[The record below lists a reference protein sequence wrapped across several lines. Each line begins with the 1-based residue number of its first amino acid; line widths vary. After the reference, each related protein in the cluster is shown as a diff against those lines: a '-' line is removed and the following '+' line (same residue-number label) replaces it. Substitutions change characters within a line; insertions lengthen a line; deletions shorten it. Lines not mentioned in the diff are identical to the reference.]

1 MKKRIVSMLLCAAMC
16 MTAAPSAYAMEADSF
31 AGAAA
36 EGSDESYGDSSA
48 VPSKEA
54 GETGT
59 ESETVTGTE
68 AGTEAET
75 ETEITTEI
83 TDIGQDELTGAD
95 VQESTVQEE
104 PSADSSGQD
113 ADSQESLFNDG
124 NVFAGEDLSTQE
136 AGNTSGSWRWDQ
148 TTGAFSYY
156 DPSGK
161 QVALSQLDQ
170 EYQAQGKYTGYYL
183 IDGNYYCLDE
193 HGVPRTGM
201 IPLTVNGVTSTYYFQ
216 EEKDAYGIA
225 GKMFY
230 GGWLCQQTDQGE
242 KWQFFNTGRDN
253 AADLGKLYEHG
264 TIVTKL
270 DPAVKGNRSYLL
282 DKNGYILKNAMKKA
296 ENGKYYLTDAQGQIY
311 INKIVT
317 YKGSKYYVGK
327 YGSRATWK
335 NCWHRCTGAGNRMY
349 YFGKTP
355 GKIVKKTGWQ
365 KVTVNGKFYGWFYFT
380 KNGNHYKNK
389 LLKSGYYFR
398 ENGKLANG
406 MYKVGKKTY
415 FFTPSTSS
423 KRNGKMVKGRLAT
436 DGTNWYY
443 AYKSGVLRKS
453 GWQQVKGNSYY
464 FKNYKAVRN
473 TFIKK
478 GSTYGYLDNT
488 GRFTTGW
495 VIENDSKNL
504 VRYIDP
510 SKKGFVKNTSCVI
523 DGLRYYFDADG
534 YRINDVTDRVA
545 GPYSVTVDR
554 VNGVMTVYNS
564 NRTIPVKSIRVSV
577 GLPETPTPVGTFR
590 LSRSARWQPLMGN
603 SWGQYGT
610 HVTGNVL
617 VHSVPGGS
625 PDVYALPAGFY
636 NMLGEP
642 ASHGCIRVCVADAK
656 WVYENCNGSAITIFD
671 GTARSEE
678 VFKGPLGRN
687 PLVALR
693 APYTFD
699 PTDPSITQ

>member
-16 MTAAPSAYAMEADSF
+16 MTAAPSAYAMEVDSF
-31 AGAAA
+31 TETAA
-36 EGSDESYGDSSA
+36 EGSDEGFEDLTA

-68 AGTEAET
+68 T
-75 ETEITTEI
+75 ETTTEI

-104 PSADSSGQD
+104 PSADASGLD

-124 NVFAGEDLSTQE
+124 NVFAGEDLSAQE
-136 AGNTSGSWRWDQ
+136 AGNTAGNWRWDQ
-148 TTGAFSYY
+148 ASGAFSYY
-156 DPSGK
+156 DSSGK
-161 QVALSQLDQ
+161 QVALPQLDQ

-201 IPLTVNGVTSTYYFQ
+201 IQLTANGVTSTYYFQ

-230 GGWLCQQTDQGE
+230 GGWLCRQTDQGE

-253 AADLGKLYEHG
+253 ASDLGKLYEHG

-270 DPAVKGNRSYLL
+270 DPAVKGDRFYLL

-398 ENGKLANG
+398 ENGKLASG

-443 AYKSGVLRKS
+443 AYKTGVLRKS
-453 GWQQVKGNSYY
+453 GWQKVKGNSYY

-577 GLPETPTPVGTFR
+577 GLPSTPTPVGTFR

-671 GTARSEE
+671 GIARSEE

-699 PTDPSITQ
+699 PTDPSITK

>member
-16 MTAAPSAYAMEADSF
+16 MTAAPSAYAMEVDSF
-31 AGAAA
+31 TETAA
-36 EGSDESYGDSSA
+36 EGSDEGFEDLTA

-68 AGTEAET
+68 T
-75 ETEITTEI
+75 ETTTEI

-104 PSADSSGQD
+104 PSADASGLD

-124 NVFAGEDLSTQE
+124 NVFAGEDLSAQE
-136 AGNTSGSWRWDQ
+136 AGNTAGNWRWDQ
-148 TTGAFSYY
+148 ASGAFSYY
-156 DPSGK
+156 DSSGK
-161 QVALSQLDQ
+161 QVALPQLDQ

-201 IPLTVNGVTSTYYFQ
+201 IQLTANGVTSTYYFQ

-230 GGWLCQQTDQGE
+230 GGWLCRQTDQGE

-253 AADLGKLYEHG
+253 ASDLGKLYEHG

-270 DPAVKGNRSYLL
+270 DPAVKGDRFYLL

-398 ENGKLANG
+398 ENGKLASG

-443 AYKSGVLRKS
+443 AYKTGVLRKS
-453 GWQQVKGNSYY
+453 GWQKVKGNSYY

-577 GLPETPTPVGTFR
+577 GLPSTPTPVGTFR

-642 ASHGCIRVCVADAK
+642 ASHGCIRVCVADSK

-699 PTDPSITQ
+699 PTDPSITK

>member
-16 MTAAPSAYAMEADSF
+16 MTAAPSAYAMEVDSF
-31 AGAAA
+31 TETVA
-36 EGSDESYGDSSA
+36 EGSDEGFEDLTA

-68 AGTEAET
+68 TET
-75 ETEITTEI
+75 ETETTTEI

-104 PSADSSGQD
+104 PSADASGLD

-124 NVFAGEDLSTQE
+124 NVFAGEDLSAQE
-136 AGNTSGSWRWDQ
+136 SGNTAGSWRWDQ
-148 TTGAFSYY
+148 ASGTFSYY

-161 QVALSQLDQ
+161 PVALPQLDQ

-201 IPLTVNGVTSTYYFQ
+201 IQLTANGVTSTYYFQ

-230 GGWLCQQTDQGE
+230 GGWLCRQTDQGE

-253 AADLGKLYEHG
+253 ASDLGKLYEHG

-270 DPAVKGNRSYLL
+270 DPAVKGDRFYLL

-398 ENGKLANG
+398 ENGKLASG

-443 AYKSGVLRKS
+443 AYKTGVLRKN
-453 GWQQVKGNSYY
+453 GWQKVKGNSYY

-577 GLPETPTPVGTFR
+577 GLPSTPTPVGTFR

-699 PTDPSITQ
+699 PTDPSITK

>member
-16 MTAAPSAYAMEADSF
+16 MTAAPSAYAMEVDSF
-31 AGAAA
+31 TETAA
-36 EGSDESYGDSSA
+36 EGSDEGVEDLTA

-59 ESETVTGTE
+59 ESEIVTGTE
-68 AGTEAET
+68 TET
-75 ETEITTEI
+75 ETETTTEI

-104 PSADSSGQD
+104 PSADASGLD

-124 NVFAGEDLSTQE
+124 NVFAGEDLSAQE
-136 AGNTSGSWRWDQ
+136 AGNTAGSWRWDQ
-148 TTGAFSYY
+148 ASGAFSYY
-156 DPSGK
+156 DPSGN

-201 IPLTVNGVTSTYYFQ
+201 IQLTVNGVTSTYYFQ

-225 GKMFY
+225 GRMFY
-230 GGWLCQQTDQGE
+230 GGWLCRQTDQGE

-253 AADLGKLYEHG
+253 VADLGKLYEHG

-270 DPAVKGNRSYLL
+270 DPAVKGDRSYLL

-335 NCWHRCTGAGNRMY
+335 KCWHRCTGAGNRMY

-398 ENGKLANG
+398 ENGKLAGG

-423 KRNGKMVKGRLAT
+423 KRNGKMAKGRLAT

-443 AYKSGVLRKS
+443 AYKTGVLRKS
-453 GWQQVKGNSYY
+453 GWQKVKGNSYY

-577 GLPETPTPVGTFR
+577 GLPSTPTPVGTFR

-699 PTDPSITQ
+699 PTDPSITK

>member
-16 MTAAPSAYAMEADSF
+16 MTAVPSAYAMEVDSF
-31 AGAAA
+31 TETAA
-36 EGSDESYGDSSA
+36 EGSDEGFEDLTA

-68 AGTEAET
+68 TET
-75 ETEITTEI
+75 ETETTTEI

-104 PSADSSGQD
+104 PSADASGLD

-124 NVFAGEDLSTQE
+124 NVFAGEDLSAQE
-136 AGNTSGSWRWDQ
+136 AGNTAGSWRWDQ
-148 TTGAFSYY
+148 ASGAFSYY
-156 DPSGK
+156 DPSGN
-161 QVALSQLDQ
+161 QVALPQLDQ

-201 IPLTVNGVTSTYYFQ
+201 IQLTANGVTSTYYFQ

-225 GKMFY
+225 GRMFY
-230 GGWLCQQTDQGE
+230 GGWLCRQTDQGE

-253 AADLGKLYEHG
+253 VADLGKLYEHG

-270 DPAVKGNRSYLL
+270 DPAVKGDRSYLL
-282 DKNGYILKNAMKKA
+282 DKNGYILQNAMKKA

-398 ENGKLANG
+398 EN
-406 MYKVGKKTY
+406 
-415 FFTPSTSS
+415 
-423 KRNGKMVKGRLAT
+423 
-436 DGTNWYY
+436 
-443 AYKSGVLRKS
+443 
-453 GWQQVKGNSYY
+453 
-464 FKNYKAVRN
+464 
-473 TFIKK
+473 
-478 GSTYGYLDNT
+478 
-488 GRFTTGW
+488 
-495 VIENDSKNL
+495 
-504 VRYIDP
+504 
-510 SKKGFVKNTSCVI
+510 
-523 DGLRYYFDADG
+523 
-534 YRINDVTDRVA
+534 
-545 GPYSVTVDR
+545 
-554 VNGVMTVYNS
+554 
-564 NRTIPVKSIRVSV
+564 
-577 GLPETPTPVGTFR
+577 
-590 LSRSARWQPLMGN
+590 
-603 SWGQYGT
+603 
-610 HVTGNVL
+610 
-617 VHSVPGGS
+617 
-625 PDVYALPAGFY
+625 
-636 NMLGEP
+636 
-642 ASHGCIRVCVADAK
+642 
-656 WVYENCNGSAITIFD
+656 
-671 GTARSEE
+671 
-678 VFKGPLGRN
+678 
-687 PLVALR
+687 
-693 APYTFD
+693 
-699 PTDPSITQ
+699 

>member
-1 MKKRIVSMLLCAAMC
+1 MKKRIVSMLLCAVMC
-16 MTAAPSAYAMEADSF
+16 MTSVPSAYAMEAD
-31 AGAAA
+31 AAA
-36 EGSDESYGDSSA
+36 DFSAEAIDEGNEESAAVTSDTDSQDSF
-48 VPSKEA
+48 
-54 GETGT
+54 
-59 ESETVTGTE
+59 
-68 AGTEAET
+68 
-75 ETEITTEI
+75 ETEIT
-83 TDIGQDELTGAD
+83 DVFQDELTEGD
-95 VQESTVQEE
+95 VQDSTAQEE
-104 PSADSSGQD
+104 PAYDASSQEDADQD

-124 NVFAGEDLSTQE
+124 NVFAGEDLSAQDASNT
-136 AGNTSGSWRWDQ
+136 AGNWHWDQ

-156 DPSGK
+156 DPSGNLIPVSK
-161 QVALSQLDQ
+161 LDQ

-193 HGVPRTGM
+193 NGVPRTGM
-201 IPLTVNGVTSTYYFQ
+201 IQLTTNGTASTYYFQ
-216 EEKDAYGIA
+216 EEKDAHGIA
-225 GKMFY
+225 GKMFH
-230 GGWLCQQTDQGE
+230 GGWLCKQTDKGE
-242 KWQFFNTGRDN
+242 KWLLFNTGKDN
-253 AADLGKLYEHG
+253 AADIGKLYEHG

-270 DPAVKGNRSYLL
+270 DTAIKGNKSYLL

-311 INKIVT
+311 VEKLVT
-317 YKGSKYYVGK
+317 YKGSMYYAGK
-327 YGSRATWK
+327 YGSRAEWK
-335 NCWHRCTGAGNRMY
+335 NCWHRCVGAGNRMY

-355 GKIVKKTGWQ
+355 GKVVKKTGWQ

-389 LLKSGYYFR
+389 LLKSGYYFK
-398 ENGKLANG
+398 ENGKLASG

-415 FFTPSTSS
+415 FFIPSTSS
-423 KRNGKMVKGRLAT
+423 KRNGKMVKGRLTT
-436 DGTNWYY
+436 DGKNWYY
-443 AYKSGVLRKS
+443 AYKTGVLRKS
-453 GWQQVKGNSYY
+453 GWQNVKGNSYY

-495 VIENDSKNL
+495 VIENDSKNR

-510 SKKGFVKNTSCVI
+510 TRKGFVKNTSRVI
-523 DGLRYYFDADG
+523 DGLLYYFDADG

-564 NRTIPVKSIRVSV
+564 SRTIPVKSIRVSV
-577 GLPETPTPVGTFR
+577 GLPSTPTPLGTYR

-610 HVTGNVL
+610 HVTGNIL

-625 PDVYALPAGFY
+625 PDVYAVPAGFY

-687 PLVALR
+687 PLVGLR
-693 APYTFD
+693 APYNFD

>member
-1 MKKRIVSMLLCAAMC
+1 MKKKIVSMLLCAAMC
-16 MTAAPSAYAMEADSF
+16 MTAAPSAYAMEVDSF
-31 AGAAA
+31 TETAA
-36 EGSDESYGDSSA
+36 EGSDEGFEDLTA

-68 AGTEAET
+68 T
-75 ETEITTEI
+75 ETTTEI

-104 PSADSSGQD
+104 PSADASGLD

-124 NVFAGEDLSTQE
+124 NVFAGEDLSAQE
-136 AGNTSGSWRWDQ
+136 AGNTAGNWRWDQ
-148 TTGAFSYY
+148 ASGAFSYY
-156 DPSGK
+156 DSSGK
-161 QVALSQLDQ
+161 QVALPQLDQ

-201 IPLTVNGVTSTYYFQ
+201 IQLTANGVTSTYYFQ

-230 GGWLCQQTDQGE
+230 GGWLCRQTDQGE

-253 AADLGKLYEHG
+253 ASDLGKLYEHG

-270 DPAVKGNRSYLL
+270 DPAVKGDRFYLL

-398 ENGKLANG
+398 ENGKLASG

-443 AYKSGVLRKS
+443 AYKTGVLRKS
-453 GWQQVKGNSYY
+453 GWQKVKGNSYY

-577 GLPETPTPVGTFR
+577 GLPSTPTPVGTFR

-699 PTDPSITQ
+699 PTDPSITK

>member
-1 MKKRIVSMLLCAAMC
+1 MKKRIVSVLLCAVMC
-16 MTAAPSAYAMEADSF
+16 MTAAPSAYAMEAEPF
-31 AGAAA
+31 AEVTA
-36 EGSDESYGDSSA
+36 EGSDEGDEGSA
-48 VPSKEA
+48 AVQPEENGEA
-54 GETGT
+54 
-59 ESETVTGTE
+59 
-68 AGTEAET
+68 EAET
-75 ETEITTEI
+75 EI
-83 TDIGQDELTGAD
+83 TDVFQDELTEGD
-95 VQESTVQEE
+95 VQDSTVQED
-104 PSADSSGQD
+104 PSTQVSEQD

-124 NVFAGEDLSTQE
+124 NVFAGEDLSAQE
-136 AGNTSGSWRWDQ
+136 AGNTAGSWRWDQ

-156 DPSGK
+156 DLAGNPISI
-161 QVALSQLDQ
+161 SQLDQ

-183 IDGNYYCLDE
+183 IDGNYYCLDAN
-193 HGVPRTGM
+193 GVPRTGM
-201 IPLTVNGVTSTYYFQ
+201 IQLTANGVTSTYYFQ

-230 GGWLCQQTDQGE
+230 GGWLCKQTDKGE
-242 KWQFFNTGRDN
+242 KWLFFNTGRDN
-253 AADLGKLYEHG
+253 AADLGKLYVHG
-264 TIVTKL
+264 TLVTKL
-270 DPAVKGNRSYLL
+270 DTAVKGDKLYLL
-282 DKNGYILKNAMKKA
+282 DKNGYILKSAMKKA
-296 ENGKYYLTDAQGQIY
+296 ENGKYYLTDAQGRIY
-311 INKIVT
+311 TNKLVT

-327 YGSRATWK
+327 YGSRAEWK
-335 NCWHRCTGAGNRMY
+335 NCWHRCVGAGNRMY

-355 GKIVKKTGWQ
+355 GKVVKKTGWQ

-389 LLKSGYYFR
+389 LLKSGCYFK
-398 ENGKLANG
+398 ENGKLASG

-436 DGTNWYY
+436 DGKNWYY

-453 GWQQVKGNSYY
+453 GWQKVNGNFYY

-510 SKKGFVKNTSCVI
+510 SKKGFVKNTSRVI

-564 NRTIPVKSIRVSV
+564 NRTIPVKTIRVSV
-577 GLPETPTPVGTFR
+577 GLPETPTPVGTFT

-625 PDVYALPAGFY
+625 PDVYAVPAGFY

-671 GTARSEE
+671 GVAKSEE

-687 PLVALR
+687 PLVSLR
-693 APYTFD
+693 APYNFD
-699 PTDPSITQ
+699 PTDPSITK

>member
-59 ESETVTGTE
+59 ELEAVT
-68 AGTEAET
+68 GTEAET

-95 VQESTVQEE
+95 VQESTVQVE
-104 PSADSSGQD
+104 PSADASGQD

-124 NVFAGEDLSTQE
+124 NVFAGEDLSAQE

-225 GKMFY
+225 GRMFY

-253 AADLGKLYEHG
+253 AADVGKLYEHG

-270 DPAVKGNRSYLL
+270 DPAVKGDRSYLL

>member
-16 MTAAPSAYAMEADSF
+16 MTAAPSAYAMEVDSF
-31 AGAAA
+31 TETAA
-36 EGSDESYGDSSA
+36 EGSDEGFEDLTA

-68 AGTEAET
+68 TET
-75 ETEITTEI
+75 ETETTTEI

-95 VQESTVQEE
+95 VQESTVQKE
-104 PSADSSGQD
+104 PSADASGLD

-124 NVFAGEDLSTQE
+124 NVFAGEDLSAQE
-136 AGNTSGSWRWDQ
+136 SGNTAGSWRWDQ
-148 TTGAFSYY
+148 ASGTFSYY

-161 QVALSQLDQ
+161 QVALPQLDQ

-201 IPLTVNGVTSTYYFQ
+201 IQLTANGVTSTYYFQ

-225 GKMFY
+225 GRMFY
-230 GGWLCQQTDQGE
+230 GGWLCRQTDQGE

-253 AADLGKLYEHG
+253 VADLGKLYEHG

-270 DPAVKGNRSYLL
+270 DLAVKGDRSYLL

-398 ENGKLANG
+398 ENGKLASG

-443 AYKSGVLRKS
+443 AYKTGVLRKN
-453 GWQQVKGNSYY
+453 GWQKVKGNSYY

-577 GLPETPTPVGTFR
+577 GLPSTPTPVGTFR

-699 PTDPSITQ
+699 PTDPSITK

>member
-59 ESETVTGTE
+59 ELEAVT
-68 AGTEAET
+68 GTEAET

-95 VQESTVQEE
+95 VQESTVQVE
-104 PSADSSGQD
+104 PSADASGQD

-124 NVFAGEDLSTQE
+124 NVFAGEDLSAQE

-242 KWQFFNTGRDN
+242 QWQFFNTGRDN
-253 AADLGKLYEHG
+253 ATDVGKLYEHG

-270 DPAVKGNRSYLL
+270 DPAVKGDRSYLL

-398 ENGKLANG
+398 ENGKLASG

>member
-31 AGAAA
+31 AETAA
-36 EGSDESYGDSSA
+36 EGSDEGFEDLTA

-104 PSADSSGQD
+104 PSADASGLD

-124 NVFAGEDLSTQE
+124 NVFAGEDLSAQE

-225 GKMFY
+225 GRMFY

-253 AADLGKLYEHG
+253 AADVGKLYEHG

-398 ENGKLANG
+398 ENGKLASG

>member
-104 PSADSSGQD
+104 PSADASGLD

-124 NVFAGEDLSTQE
+124 NVFAGEDLSAQE

-242 KWQFFNTGRDN
+242 QWQFFNTGRDN
-253 AADLGKLYEHG
+253 ATDVGKLYEHG

-398 ENGKLANG
+398 ENGKLASG

>member
-36 EGSDESYGDSSA
+36 EGSDEGYGDSSA

-59 ESETVTGTE
+59 ELEAVT
-68 AGTEAET
+68 GTEAET

-124 NVFAGEDLSTQE
+124 NVFAGEDLSAQE

-225 GKMFY
+225 GRMFY

-253 AADLGKLYEHG
+253 AADVGKLYEHG

-398 ENGKLANG
+398 ENGKLASG

>member
-16 MTAAPSAYAMEADSF
+16 MTATPSAYAMEVDSF
-31 AGAAA
+31 TETAA
-36 EGSDESYGDSSA
+36 EGSDECFEDLTA

-68 AGTEAET
+68 TET
-75 ETEITTEI
+75 ETETTTEI

-104 PSADSSGQD
+104 PSADASGLD

-124 NVFAGEDLSTQE
+124 NVFAGEDLSAQE
-136 AGNTSGSWRWDQ
+136 AGNTAGSWRWDQ
-148 TTGAFSYY
+148 ASGAFSYY
-156 DPSGK
+156 DPSGN

-201 IPLTVNGVTSTYYFQ
+201 IQLTANGVTSTYYFQ

-225 GKMFY
+225 GRMFY
-230 GGWLCQQTDQGE
+230 GGWLCRQTDQGE

-253 AADLGKLYEHG
+253 VADLGKLYEHG

-270 DPAVKGNRSYLL
+270 DPAVKGDRSYLL

-398 ENGKLANG
+398 ENGKLAGG

-443 AYKSGVLRKS
+443 AYKTGVLRKS
-453 GWQQVKGNSYY
+453 GWQKVKGNSYY

-577 GLPETPTPVGTFR
+577 GLPSTPTPVGTFR

-642 ASHGCIRVCVADAK
+642 ASHGCIRVCVADSK

-699 PTDPSITQ
+699 PTDPSITK

>member
-16 MTAAPSAYAMEADSF
+16 MTATPSAYAMEVDSF
-31 AGAAA
+31 TETAA
-36 EGSDESYGDSSA
+36 EGSDECFEDLTA

-68 AGTEAET
+68 TET
-75 ETEITTEI
+75 ETETTTEI

-95 VQESTVQEE
+95 VQEGTVQEE
-104 PSADSSGQD
+104 PSADASGLD

-124 NVFAGEDLSTQE
+124 NVFAGEDLSAQE
-136 AGNTSGSWRWDQ
+136 AGNTAGSWRWDQ
-148 TTGAFSYY
+148 ASGAFSYY
-156 DPSGK
+156 DPSGN
-161 QVALSQLDQ
+161 QVALPQLDQ

-201 IPLTVNGVTSTYYFQ
+201 IQLTANGVTSTYYFQ

-225 GKMFY
+225 GRMFY
-230 GGWLCQQTDQGE
+230 GGWLCRQTDQGE

-253 AADLGKLYEHG
+253 VADLGKLYEHG

-270 DPAVKGNRSYLL
+270 DPAVKGDRSYLL

-335 NCWHRCTGAGNRMY
+335 KCWHRCTGAGNRMY

-398 ENGKLANG
+398 ENGKLAGG

-443 AYKSGVLRKS
+443 AYKTGVLRKS
-453 GWQQVKGNSYY
+453 GWQKVKGNSYY

-577 GLPETPTPVGTFR
+577 GLPSTPTPVGTFR

-625 PDVYALPAGFY
+625 PDV
-636 NMLGEP
+636 
-642 ASHGCIRVCVADAK
+642 
-656 WVYENCNGSAITIFD
+656 
-671 GTARSEE
+671 
-678 VFKGPLGRN
+678 
-687 PLVALR
+687 
-693 APYTFD
+693 
-699 PTDPSITQ
+699 

>member
-16 MTAAPSAYAMEADSF
+16 MTAAPSAYAMEVDSF
-31 AGAAA
+31 TETAA
-36 EGSDESYGDSSA
+36 EGSDEGFEDLTA

-68 AGTEAET
+68 T
-75 ETEITTEI
+75 ETTTEI

-104 PSADSSGQD
+104 PSADASGLD

-124 NVFAGEDLSTQE
+124 NVFAGEDLSAQE
-136 AGNTSGSWRWDQ
+136 AGNTAGNWRWDQ
-148 TTGAFSYY
+148 ASGAFSYY
-156 DPSGK
+156 DSSGK
-161 QVALSQLDQ
+161 QVALPQLDQ

-201 IPLTVNGVTSTYYFQ
+201 IQLTANGVTSTYYFQ

-230 GGWLCQQTDQGE
+230 GGWLCRQTDQGE

-253 AADLGKLYEHG
+253 ASDLGKLYEHG

-270 DPAVKGNRSYLL
+270 DPAVKGDRFYLL

-398 ENGKLANG
+398 ENGKLASG

-443 AYKSGVLRKS
+443 AYKTGVLRKS
-453 GWQQVKGNSYY
+453 GWQKVKGNSYY

-577 GLPETPTPVGTFR
+577 GLPSTPTPVGTFR

-699 PTDPSITQ
+699 PTDPSITK

>member
-31 AGAAA
+31 AEAAA
-36 EGSDESYGDSSA
+36 EGSDEGYGDSSA

-59 ESETVTGTE
+59 ELEAVT
-68 AGTEAET
+68 GTEAET

-124 NVFAGEDLSTQE
+124 NVFAGEDLSAQE

-148 TTGAFSYY
+148 ASGAFSYY

-230 GGWLCQQTDQGE
+230 GGWLCRQTDQGE
-242 KWQFFNTGRDN
+242 QWQFFNTGRDN
-253 AADLGKLYEHG
+253 AADVGKLYEHG

-398 ENGKLANG
+398 ENGKLASG

>member
-16 MTAAPSAYAMEADSF
+16 MTAAPSAYAMEVDF
-31 AGAAA
+31 FTETAA
-36 EGSDESYGDSSA
+36 EGSDEGFEDLTA

-68 AGTEAET
+68 T
-75 ETEITTEI
+75 ETTTEI

-104 PSADSSGQD
+104 PSADASGLD

-124 NVFAGEDLSTQE
+124 NVFAGEDLSAQE
-136 AGNTSGSWRWDQ
+136 AGNTAGNWRWDQ
-148 TTGAFSYY
+148 ASGAFSYY
-156 DPSGK
+156 DSSGK
-161 QVALSQLDQ
+161 QVALPQLDQ

-201 IPLTVNGVTSTYYFQ
+201 IQLTANGVTSTYYFQ

-230 GGWLCQQTDQGE
+230 GGWLCRQTDQGE

-253 AADLGKLYEHG
+253 ASDLGKLYEHG

-270 DPAVKGNRSYLL
+270 DPAVKGDRFYLL

-398 ENGKLANG
+398 ENGKLASG

-443 AYKSGVLRKS
+443 AYKTGVLRKS
-453 GWQQVKGNSYY
+453 GWQKVKGNSYY

-577 GLPETPTPVGTFR
+577 GLPSTPTPVGTFR

-699 PTDPSITQ
+699 PTDPSITK

>member
-16 MTAAPSAYAMEADSF
+16 MTAVPSAYAMEVDSLQKLLQ
-31 AGAAA
+31 
-36 EGSDESYGDSSA
+36 EGSDEGFEDLTA

-59 ESETVTGTE
+59 KSETVTGTE
-68 AGTEAET
+68 TET
-75 ETEITTEI
+75 ETETTTEI

-104 PSADSSGQD
+104 PSADASGLD

-124 NVFAGEDLSTQE
+124 NVFAGEDLSAQE
-136 AGNTSGSWRWDQ
+136 AGNTAGSWRWDQ
-148 TTGAFSYY
+148 ASGAFSYY
-156 DPSGK
+156 DPSGN
-161 QVALSQLDQ
+161 QVALPQLDQ

-201 IPLTVNGVTSTYYFQ
+201 IQLTANGVTSTYYFQ

-225 GKMFY
+225 GRMFY
-230 GGWLCQQTDQGE
+230 GGWLCRQTDQGE

-253 AADLGKLYEHG
+253 VADLGKLYEHG

-270 DPAVKGNRSYLL
+270 DPAVKGDRSYLL
-282 DKNGYILKNAMKKA
+282 DKNGYILQNAMKKA

-335 NCWHRCTGAGNRMY
+335 KCWHRCTGAGNRMY

-398 ENGKLANG
+398 ENGKLAGG

-443 AYKSGVLRKS
+443 AYKTGVLRKS
-453 GWQQVKGNSYY
+453 GWQKVKGNSYY

-577 GLPETPTPVGTFR
+577 GLPSTPTPVGTFR

-678 VFKGPLGRN
+678 VFKGRWD
-687 PLVALR
+687 AIR
-693 APYTFD
+693 W
-699 PTDPSITQ
+699 

>member
-31 AGAAA
+31 AEAAA
-36 EGSDESYGDSSA
+36 EGSDEGYGDSSA

-59 ESETVTGTE
+59 ELEAVTGTE
-68 AGTEAET
+68 AGT

-104 PSADSSGQD
+104 PSSDSSGQD

-124 NVFAGEDLSTQE
+124 NVFAGEDLSAQE

-225 GKMFY
+225 GRMFY

-253 AADLGKLYEHG
+253 AADVGKLYEHG

-398 ENGKLANG
+398 ENGKLASG

>member
-16 MTAAPSAYAMEADSF
+16 MTAAPSAYAMEVDSF
-31 AGAAA
+31 TETAA
-36 EGSDESYGDSSA
+36 EGSDEGFEDLTA

-68 AGTEAET
+68 T
-75 ETEITTEI
+75 ETTTEI

-104 PSADSSGQD
+104 PSADASGLD

-124 NVFAGEDLSTQE
+124 NVFAGEDLSAQE
-136 AGNTSGSWRWDQ
+136 AGNTAGNWRWDQ
-148 TTGAFSYY
+148 ASGAFSYY
-156 DPSGK
+156 DSSGK
-161 QVALSQLDQ
+161 QVALPQLDQ

-201 IPLTVNGVTSTYYFQ
+201 IQLTANGVTSTYYFQ

-225 GKMFY
+225 GRMFY
-230 GGWLCQQTDQGE
+230 GGWLCRQTDQGE
-242 KWQFFNTGRDN
+242 MWQFFNTGRDN
-253 AADLGKLYEHG
+253 VADLGKLYEHG

-270 DPAVKGNRSYLL
+270 DPAVKGDRSYLL

-349 YFGKTP
+349 YFSKTP

-365 KVTVNGKFYGWFYFT
+365 RVTVNGKFYGWFYFT

-398 ENGKLANG
+398 ENGKLAGG

-443 AYKSGVLRKS
+443 AYKTGVLRKN
-453 GWQQVKGNSYY
+453 GWQKVKGNSYY

-577 GLPETPTPVGTFR
+577 GLPSTPTPVGTFR

-699 PTDPSITQ
+699 PTDPSITK

>member
-16 MTAAPSAYAMEADSF
+16 MTAAPSAYAMEADFF
-31 AGAAA
+31 AEAAA
-36 EGSDESYGDSSA
+36 EGSDEGYGDSSA

-59 ESETVTGTE
+59 ELEAVT
-68 AGTEAET
+68 GTEAET

-104 PSADSSGQD
+104 PSADASGLD

-124 NVFAGEDLSTQE
+124 NVFAGEDLSAQE

-225 GKMFY
+225 GRMFY

-253 AADLGKLYEHG
+253 AADVGKLYEHG

-270 DPAVKGNRSYLL
+270 DPAVKGDRSYLL

-398 ENGKLANG
+398 ENGKLASG

>member
-36 EGSDESYGDSSA
+36 EESDEGYGDSSA

-59 ESETVTGTE
+59 ELEAVTGTE

-75 ETEITTEI
+75 ETETTTEI

-124 NVFAGEDLSTQE
+124 NVFAGEDLSAQE

-270 DPAVKGNRSYLL
+270 DPAVKGSRSYLL

-398 ENGKLANG
+398 ENGKLASG

-642 ASHGCIRVCVADAK
+642 ASHGCIRVCLADAK

>member
-1 MKKRIVSMLLCAAMC
+1 MKKRVVSMLLCAAMC
-16 MTAAPSAYAMEADSF
+16 MTAAPSAYATEVDSF
-31 AGAAA
+31 TETAA
-36 EGSDESYGDSSA
+36 EGSDEGFEDLTA

-59 ESETVTGTE
+59 GSETVTGTE
-68 AGTEAET
+68 TET
-75 ETEITTEI
+75 ETETTTEI

-95 VQESTVQEE
+95 VQEGTVQEE
-104 PSADSSGQD
+104 PSADASGLD

-124 NVFAGEDLSTQE
+124 NVFAGEDLSAQE
-136 AGNTSGSWRWDQ
+136 AGNIAGSWRWDQ
-148 TTGAFSYY
+148 ASGAFSYY
-156 DPSGK
+156 DPSGN
-161 QVALSQLDQ
+161 QVALPQLDQ

-201 IPLTVNGVTSTYYFQ
+201 IQLTANGVTSTYYFQ

-225 GKMFY
+225 GRMFY

-253 AADLGKLYEHG
+253 VADLGKLYEHG

-270 DPAVKGNRSYLL
+270 DPAVKGDRSYLL

-335 NCWHRCTGAGNRMY
+335 KCWHRCTGAGNRMY

-398 ENGKLANG
+398 ENGKLAGG

-423 KRNGKMVKGRLAT
+423 KRNGKMAKGRLAT

-443 AYKSGVLRKS
+443 AYKTGVLRKS
-453 GWQQVKGNSYY
+453 GWQKVKGNSYY

-577 GLPETPTPVGTFR
+577 GLPSTPTPVGTFR

-642 ASHGCIRVCVADAK
+642 ASHGCIRVCVADSK

-699 PTDPSITQ
+699 PTDPSITK

>member
-31 AGAAA
+31 AEAAA
-36 EGSDESYGDSSA
+36 EGSDEGYGDSSA

-59 ESETVTGTE
+59 ELEAVT
-68 AGTEAET
+68 GTEAET

-95 VQESTVQEE
+95 VQESTVQVE
-104 PSADSSGQD
+104 PSADASGQD

-124 NVFAGEDLSTQE
+124 NVFAGEDLSAQE

-225 GKMFY
+225 GRMFY

-270 DPAVKGNRSYLL
+270 DPAVKGNGSYLL

-398 ENGKLANG
+398 ENGKLASG

-577 GLPETPTPVGTFR
+577 GLPSTPTPVGTFR

-642 ASHGCIRVCVADAK
+642 ASHGCIRVCVADA
-656 WVYENCNGSAITIFD
+656 
-671 GTARSEE
+671 
-678 VFKGPLGRN
+678 
-687 PLVALR
+687 
-693 APYTFD
+693 
-699 PTDPSITQ
+699 